1 MSVTR
6 YRLVVQGELGP
17 RYASAFEGMTLCAH
31 DGETDIT
38 GPIIDQSHLMGLLE
52 RIASLGLAL
61 TSLTPIERR
70 TSRSTSS
77 RIHNQPV
84 FLTTTLAIRMDRE
97 VMTLLTGT
105 PGTSG

>member
-61 TSLTPIERR
+61 TSLTPIE
-70 TSRSTSS
+70 TKNVPVDQQPNTQPAGVFN
-77 RIHNQPV
+77 HN
-84 FLTTTLAIRMDRE
+84 
-97 VMTLLTGT
+97 TGNSDG
-105 PGTSG
+105 P

>member
-1 MSVTR
+1 MPVTR

-17 RYASAFEGMTLCAH
+17 RYASAFEGMTLRAH

-61 TSLTPIERR
+61 TSLTPIEAKNVPADQQPN
-70 TSRSTSS
+70 T
-77 RIHNQPV
+77 QPV
-84 FLTTTLAIRMDRE
+84 G
-97 VMTLLTGT
+97 VSNPS
-105 PGTSG
+105 PGNSDGR